1 MVEFQIGH
9 RVVVTDGPFMTLEA
23 TIDASG
29 ETPTTAKG
37 TIELFGRSVRVVLS
51 ADTESS
57 VNAVVDRSE
66 VIARHAGAARFYN
79 VVGRITSG
87 TRAGMYIRV
96 DRLTDLAET
105 SQDAATGVMIRI
117 AADPGM
123 EIDCIAEYAEDW
135 ADVEETLL
143 RDGHRVDWNG
153 ARPGDCAWSAA
164 RPPS

>member
-9 RVVVTDGPFMTLEA
+9 RVVVTCGPFMTLEA
-23 TIDASG
+23 TIDELG

-37 TIELFGRSVRVVLS
+37 AIELFGRSVRVILS

-66 VIARHAGAARFYN
+66 VITRYAGATRFYN

-87 TRAGMYIRV
+87 ARAGRYIRV
-96 DRLTDLAET
+96 DKLTDLAET
-105 SQDAATGVMIRI
+105 PQDTATGVTIRI

-123 EIDCIAEYAEDW
+123 EIDCIAEYVEDW
-135 ADVEETLL
+135 AGVEETLL

-153 ARPGDCAWSAA
+153 AHPDGIRQLEP
-164 RPPS
+164 